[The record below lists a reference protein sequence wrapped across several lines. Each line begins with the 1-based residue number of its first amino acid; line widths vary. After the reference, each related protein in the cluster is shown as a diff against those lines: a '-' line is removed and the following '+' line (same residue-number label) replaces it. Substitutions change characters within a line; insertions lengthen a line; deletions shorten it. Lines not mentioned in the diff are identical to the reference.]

1 MALLDIFY
9 CCPYC
14 LLYITFPNDY
24 FDLFATKEDQKKK
37 TYTYTWITWKTF
49 FFVALEFGSKT
60 RKFGRDQKIY
70 MEPYFQV
77 IYIYTY
83 FQGGAP
89 ASEYFILR
97 CFQQLPGATHPPIL
111 LVLMFWGYWVPW
123 GHWLH
128 CFLERLIWEPWRL
141 LRDALVLHILQG
153 WKKNTWHLK
162 RCGLIILKEQVF
174 HIFWVHRMVTTTD
187 PKDRPFLTTCT
198 ILLITWFPWRF
209 YFLWVQLV
217 LVVLL

>member
-1 MALLDIFY
+1 MIIYLPRRKNKRRKHIRIPGSPERLFFCGGGFWVENEKVWARPKNIHRTIF
-9 CCPYC
+9 PG
-14 LLYITFPNDY
+14 N
-24 FDLFATKEDQKKK
+24 
-37 TYTYTWITWKTF
+37 
-49 FFVALEFGSKT
+49 
-60 RKFGRDQKIY
+60 
-70 MEPYFQV
+70 

-97 CFQQLPGATHPPIL
+97 CFQQLSGATHPPIL

-153 WKKNTWHLK
+153 WKKTRDTWRDVCSLSWK
-162 RCGLIILKEQVF
+162 SKCFTFFGFIEWWLPQTPKI
-174 HIFWVHRMVTTTD
+174 D
-187 PKDRPFLTTCT
+187 PF
-198 ILLITWFPWRF
+198 
-209 YFLWVQLV
+209 
-217 LVVLL
+217 

>member
-1 MALLDIFY
+1 MIIL
-9 CCPYC
+9 
-14 LLYITFPNDY
+14 
-24 FDLFATKEDQKKK
+24 
-37 TYTYTWITWKTF
+37 TYLPRRKNKRSKHIRIPGSPERRF
-49 FFVALEFGSKT
+49 FFGGAGFWVENEKVWARPKNIHRTIFPGN
-60 RKFGRDQKIY
+60 
-70 MEPYFQV
+70 
-77 IYIYTY
+77 IYIYIIFPGRRPGLRI
-83 FQGGAP
+83 FQYESVLPTHFGV
-89 ASEYFILR
+89 
-97 CFQQLPGATHPPIL
+97 QQTPPIL

-162 RCGLIILKEQVF
+162 RCVLIILKEQVF